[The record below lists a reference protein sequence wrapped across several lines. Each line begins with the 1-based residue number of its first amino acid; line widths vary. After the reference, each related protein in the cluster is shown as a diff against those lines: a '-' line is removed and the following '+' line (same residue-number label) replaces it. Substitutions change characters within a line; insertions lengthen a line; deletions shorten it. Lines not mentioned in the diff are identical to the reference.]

1 MTRVDLL
8 VPELVERDAIGTHS
22 LILRDVL
29 GDLGADVRFVTQVP
43 TSLDETVTPVSRWK
57 DPAEV
62 VILQHGI
69 GSLLADAV
77 IKRRVPCVLNYHNI
91 TPLEFVEPWDPE
103 RIAGLRW
110 GRSQIHELAPSAR
123 RAVCDSHYNATELLA
138 AGYKDVRVSP
148 VLWHAPSPADRSPDA
163 EPVVLF
169 VGRLTSNKCQE
180 DLIAALALLL
190 DTHPAARLVLVG
202 APASVPYHAA
212 LVDYARRLGV
222 AERVE
227 FTGSVSDTD
236 LRGWYARAAAFVC
249 LSEHEGFCVPLV
261 EAMGAGVPVIGFRAA
276 AVPETIADAG
286 IVLADKAPATVAAAL
301 GRLLDDDR
309 LADHL
314 RQQGL
319 RRATDFALDAGM
331 AAARAALADLVG
343 P

>member
-29 GDLGADVRFVTQVP
+29 ADLGAAVRFVTQVP
-43 TSLDETVTPVSRWK
+43 TSLDEPVTPVSRWK
-57 DPAEV
+57 DPAGV

-77 IKRRVPCVLNYHNI
+77 IEQRVPCVLNYHNI
-91 TPLEFVEPWDPE
+91 TPLEFVEPWNPD

-110 GRSQIHELAPSAR
+110 GRSQIHELAPLAR
-123 RAVCDSHYNATELLA
+123 RAVCDSHYNATELIA
-138 AGYKDVRVSP
+138 AGYEDVRVSP

-190 DTHPAARLVLVG
+190 DTHPTARLVLVG
-202 APASVPYHAA
+202 APASVPYHTA

-227 FTGSVSDTD
+227 FTGSVSDAD
-236 LRGWYARAAAFVC
+236 LRGWFARAAAFVC

-286 IVLADKAPATVAAAL
+286 IVLADKAPATVATAL

-319 RRATDFALDAGM
+319 RRATDFALDAGV
-331 AAARAALADLVG
+331 AAACAALADLVE